1 MNKKIFGR
9 KLSRSRPAREAL
21 FSSLIRGMIL
31 NGKIVTTH
39 AKAKA
44 IQGDLE
50 HMVTLAKRADIAS
63 RRKALSYLDNGKE
76 ITQILFNQIGPFFT
90 SRTSGFTRLVR
101 LPERKGDNARRTRI
115 EWTEKVT
122 IKPKEPKVKVKKAEK
137 QVKVIKPLKS
147 IKAKVV
153 KKTGKK

>member
-21 FSSLIRGMIL
+21 FASLIRGMIL
-31 NGKIVTTH
+31 SGKIVTTK

-50 HMVTLAKRADIAS
+50 HMVTLAKRGDVNS

-76 ITQILFNQIGPFFT
+76 ITQILFNQIGPLFAA
-90 SRTSGFTRLVR
+90 RTSGFTRLIN
-101 LPERKGDNARRTRI
+101 LPERKGDNAQMMRI
-115 EWTEKVT
+115 EWKEAVSISKKSK
-122 IKPKEPKVKVKKAEK
+122 IKKEKKAEK
-137 QVKVIKPLKS
+137 VVKEIKPKKS
-147 IKAKVV
+147 IKAKVI
-153 KKTGKK
+153 KKS